1 MVNPRVGIQG
11 NEFKIGRRIGSGS
24 FGQIYL
30 GTDIQTNEEVA
41 IKLENAKAKYP
52 QLLYESA
59 LYRVFRGGTGIPNAR
74 WSGEEGDYKVLVMD
88 LLGPSLEDLFNSCG
102 RKFSLETVLMLAEQM
117 INRVEFIHSKS
128 YLHRDIKPD
137 NFLMGTGGRANQVYI
152 IDFGL
157 AKKYRN
163 SKTRQHAPY
172 REKKDLIGS
181 PRYASRNSHLGIEQ
195 SRRDDIESL
204 GYTLM
209 YFLRGSLPWQGLRAV
224 TDKKKNEIIR
234 EKMLST
240 SVEDLCKG
248 YPMEFAF
255 YFHHCRSLRF
265 DAKPDYA
272 YLRRLFRELYV
283 TEGFQFDLA
292 YDWTNLVYQQ
302 SPMVTPP
309 SRTPVSDSV
318 LQWFPLDILP
328 LYLSSSNL
336 LGKTSGSASRP
347 AISSSRDARIGLKS
361 TDPSHL
367 RTTEASPG
375 AFRRV
380 TDAQRCSPIGS
391 VETPKNTSS
400 HKTSLNVKNYE
411 SVLKGIESL
420 HVDKD
425 EKDMDPY

>member
-1 MVNPRVGIQG
+1 
-11 NEFKIGRRIGSGS
+11 
-24 FGQIYL
+24 
-30 GTDIQTNEEVA
+30 
-41 IKLENAKAKYP
+41 
-52 QLLYESA
+52 
-59 LYRVFRGGTGIPNAR
+59 
-74 WSGEEGDYKVLVMD
+74 
-88 LLGPSLEDLFNSCG
+88 
-102 RKFSLETVLMLAEQM
+102 
-117 INRVEFIHSKS
+117 
-128 YLHRDIKPD
+128 
-137 NFLMGTGGRANQVYI
+137 VYI

-163 SKTRQHAPY
+163 SKTQQHAPY

-195 SRRDDIESL
+195 SRRDDLESL

-248 YPMEFAF
+248 CPMEFAF

-272 YLRRLFRELYV
+272 YLRRLFRELYA
-283 TEGFQFDLA
+283 TKGFQFDLA

-309 SRTPVSDSV
+309 SRTP
-318 LQWFPLDILP
+318 
-328 LYLSSSNL
+328 LSSSNL

-347 AISSSRDARIGLKS
+347 AISSSRDAIIGLKS

-380 TDAQRCSPIGS
+380 TDAQRCSPIRS

-400 HKTSLNVKNYE
+400 HKTRFNVKNYE

-425 EKDMDPY
+425 AKDMDPY